1 MTSLRRLLIMG
12 LCLIISTSVLDNRL
26 AAQAIAD
33 DEILPDRQM
42 PSETAKPKTP
52 AANTG
57 GTGALS
63 ALTVA
68 FVKGD
73 EILPAGVMFFNVFKI
88 QNTGSGPI
96 TFSPE
101 FSIPSR
107 TNLMLQEADKG
118 EIQLNPG
125 ESKFMPVRVS
135 FPSDAEGGVQ
145 FEVTGSLVGANGEA
159 GQSATAKV
167 EFERNSKWQIS
178 TPLSKVYASSVST
191 DFTAVNFML
200 SNKGNAAENLNL
212 FFEAGE
218 LLKMEGGINGTMVID
233 LVLRPST
240 DTIIVVNVLSK
251 PYTEEGSAGD
261 RARLQVLAKNHP
273 DSSGKDVVVIFDTKE
288 GAFRNE
294 IKDEAPLNIRI
305 NQEGLGGEGGNTAI
319 GIGGTILYKDER
331 TFKYQFDTQHNFLG
345 SAEPFNPF
353 KSSQM
358 RIEYATAERSFQ
370 AGFSGGNLGM
380 AYQRNM
386 EGKSYRA
393 AIVQNL
399 KTGAMDL
406 AGNYKTTLGRKIAGS
421 SGLSIRSDKLAG
433 SHSAVADIGANIS
446 LAENQRLS
454 VKTTGTYGKTTHE
467 SGKVFK
473 GAGLAYELEYDIEMG
488 RLKVNVSNSYASK
501 NYYGSDRG
509 TFRIE
514 GDVIYEVRPGSFLKV
529 AYANNTKRT
538 EGVSK
543 DGTIANFKKNN
554 QEKLAASYNFS
565 VGNMPFAA
573 GATYGKVSMNNNIHS
588 LDTTISSATKS
599 YGLSLGT
606 TFKSGSNGDFQLS
619 PSMQLGMVN
628 QAQESWKETENK
640 PASYNATMSL
650 KGRIKQV
657 TLSVDYEMA
666 MTPGGGSAFGEEQT
680 VKERMQFAASYMYPL
695 IADKL
700 TLNTS
705 GEVAYDMATK
715 EMNTSATAS
724 LDYQSGRNWTFN
736 ISANLDPLSMFSKEE
751 GKQSTAVSVGAS
763 RSFDMPQP
771 RLKYYNIRVQFFKDF
786 DGNRQMD
793 GDDEGISNVLVEIRR
808 TEDPVDTV
816 GGKPEIRFDA
826 PSLMSDPTGKVVFH
840 KAPQGNYL
848 LRLDELFPPMTYTNL
863 YGESLEVTL
872 NKHVTILVPYT
883 ESVTI
888 KGKINIKRDK
898 YSRLVGVSAKNIR
911 ITITDPMGDQY
922 HALTTSSGEYII
934 SVPYALNYKVSMKNV
949 LGSKFELTNGEQEV
963 KVEEDNNR
971 YDVQFDFKEKGRSV
985 NFGG

>member
-1 MTSLRRLLIMG
+1 MTSLRRLLILG
-12 LCLIISTSVLDNRL
+12 LCLIICTSVLDNRL

-42 PSETAKPKTP
+42 PSETAKPKPPVAT
-52 AANTG
+52 TG
-57 GTGALS
+57 GAGALS
-63 ALTVA
+63 AITVA
-68 FVKGD
+68 FVKAD

-88 QNTGSGPI
+88 QNTGAAPI
-96 TFSPE
+96 SFTPE
-101 FSIPSR
+101 FSIPPR

-118 EIQLNPG
+118 ELQLNPG

-135 FPSDAEGGVQ
+135 FPTDAEGGVQ
-145 FEVTGSLVGANGEA
+145 FEVTGVIMGKNGEA
-159 GQSATAKV
+159 GQSATAKI
-167 EFERNSKWQIS
+167 EFERSSRWQIS
-178 TPLSKVYASSVST
+178 TPLSKVYASSIST

-200 SNKGNAAENLNL
+200 RNRGNAAEKLNL

-218 LLKMEGGINGTMVID
+218 LLKMEGGINGTMVLD
-233 LVLRPST
+233 FVLRPST
-240 DTIIVVNVLSK
+240 DTVIVVNILSK
-251 PYTEEGSAGD
+251 PYEGDGSAGD
-261 RARLQVLAKNHP
+261 KARLQVLAKNHP
-273 DSSGKDVVVIFDTKE
+273 DSAGQDVVVIFDTKE
-288 GAFRNE
+288 GAFRNV
-294 IKDEAPLNIRI
+294 IKDESPLNISI
-305 NQEGLGGEGGNTAI
+305 NQNGFGGEGANTAI

-331 TFKYQFDTQHNFLG
+331 SFRYQFDTQHNFLG
-345 SAEPFNPF
+345 GATPFNPF

-358 RIEYATAERSFQ
+358 RIEYATPERSFQ
-370 AGFSGGNLGM
+370 AGYSGGNLGM

-399 KTGAMDL
+399 KTGATDL
-406 AGNYKTTLGRKIAGS
+406 SGNYKTTLGRNVAGS
-421 SGLSIRSDKLAG
+421 SSLSIRSDKLAG
-433 SHSAVADIGANIS
+433 SHSVVTDVGANIS
-446 LAENQRLS
+446 LSEHQRLT
-454 VKTTGTYGKTTHE
+454 VKTTGSYGKTTHE

-473 GAGLAYELEYDIEMG
+473 GAGLAYELEYDVEVG
-488 RLKVNVSNSYASK
+488 RLKVNLSNSFASK

-514 GDVIYEVRPGSFLKV
+514 GDAIYEVRPGSFLKV
-529 AYANNTKRT
+529 AYGKSTKRT

-543 DGTIANFKKNN
+543 DGTIANLKKSN

-573 GATYGKVSMNNNIHS
+573 GATYAKTSMNNNIHS
-588 LDTTISSATKS
+588 LDTTVSSATNS

-606 TFKSGSNGDFQLS
+606 TFKSGKNGGIQLS
-619 PSMQLGMVN
+619 PSMQLGMAN
-628 QAQESWKETENK
+628 QDQEGK
-640 PASYNATMSL
+640 PANYNATMSL
-650 KGRIKQV
+650 KGRIRQV
-657 TLSVDYEMA
+657 TVSADYEMA
-666 MTPGGGSAFGEEQT
+666 MTSGGQKSALGEGKT

-695 IADKL
+695 IADRL
-700 TLNTS
+700 ILNTS
-705 GEVAYDMATK
+705 GEVSYDMATK
-715 EMNTSATAS
+715 EMKTGATAS

-736 ISANLDPLSMFSKEE
+736 ISANMDPLSMFSKGP

-771 RLKYYNIRVQFFKDF
+771 RLKYFNIKVQFFKDF

-793 GDDEGISNVLVEIRR
+793 GDDEGISNILVEILR

-816 GGKPEIRFDA
+816 GGRPEIRFEA
-826 PSLMSDPTGKVVFH
+826 PSLMSDPSGKVVFH

-872 NKHVTILVPYT
+872 NRHVTILVPFT

-888 KGKINIKRDK
+888 KGKVNITRDK

-911 ITITDPMGDQY
+911 ITITDPLGDQY
-922 HALTTSSGEYII
+922 YALTTATGEYII
-934 SVPYALNYKVSMKNV
+934 NVPYALNYKVSMKNV
-949 LGSKFELTNGEQEV
+949 LGDKFELTNGEQEV
-963 KVEEDNNR
+963 QVEEDNNR
-971 YDVQFDFKEKGRSV
+971 YNVQFNFKEKGRSV